1 MDKSQNKS
9 VFINIDRNS
18 NNPLYRQIIVAVK
31 NLIQEGILEKGQ
43 ALPSSRK
50 LAEKLGVNRT
60 TVNRAYEELQ
70 ALGFLSSR
78 PGSYHRVQERRK
90 DLEHTPDRKS
100 LISWEDKVTDSAF
113 RIHETFLQYYP
124 EQSRTNRIIDDV
136 VNISRL
142 DLDPRLFPMKAFK
155 ECTNKVLFEDG
166 AESLLYGSHSGYP
179 PLRSLIAQ
187 RLRLHG
193 ISVTSEEILITNG
206 AQQGLDLCLRIFSRQ
221 GTQVA
226 LETPT
231 YANILPILRFM
242 NAEVV
247 GVPMTKDGM
256 DLGVLENVLNQK
268 QLSFVYTI
276 PNFQNPTGIT
286 TSYEHRERLYSICLQ
301 HKIPIVEDGF
311 EEDMKYFGKVALPI
325 KSIDAANIVI
335 YLGTFSKALF
345 PGLRIG
351 WIAADRACVSR
362 LAAVKRFS
370 DLTTSLFLQMI
381 LCEFLKR
388 GHYDRQLRRLH
399 RIFRKRMQVAL
410 SAIEEFYPSKISWTR
425 PVGGYTIWVRM
436 PKKIGENDLKELMLH
451 HGVIVSPGGYYFP
464 DKKASEYFRLSISCL
479 DEQEIW
485 EGIRRSGEALRSIFG
500 EA

>member
-1 MDKSQNKS
+1 MEKLQSKS
-9 VFINIDRNS
+9 VIINIDRNS
-18 NNPLYRQIIVAVK
+18 HNPLYQQVIDAIK
-31 NLIQEGILEKGQ
+31 NLIQQGTLEKGQ
-43 ALPSSRK
+43 TLPSSRK
-50 LAEKLGVNRT
+50 LAETLGLNRS

-90 DLEHTPDRKS
+90 EAEHSSDRKS
-100 LISWEDKVTDSAF
+100 VISWDDKLTDPAF
-113 RIHETFLQYYP
+113 RIHETLLRFSP
-124 EQSRTNRIIDDV
+124 EQSGSDRICDDV
-136 VNISRL
+136 INISRL
-142 DLDPRLFPMKAFK
+142 DLDARLFPMKAFR

-166 AESLLYGSHSGYP
+166 AEALLYGNFLGYL
-179 PLRSLIAQ
+179 PLRRLIAQ

-193 ISVTSEEILITNG
+193 ISVSGEEILITNG

-226 LETPT
+226 IETPT
-231 YANILPILRFM
+231 YANILPILRFT
-242 NAEVV
+242 NAKAV
-247 GVPMTKDGM
+247 GIPMRRDGM
-256 DLGVLENVLNQK
+256 DLTLLEDIVNRTKV
-268 QLSFVYTI
+268 SFVYTI

-286 TSYEHRERLYSICLQ
+286 TSHEHRERLYTICLQ

-325 KSIDAANIVI
+325 KSIDANNIVI

-351 WIAADRACVSR
+351 WIAADRDCISR

-370 DLTTSLFLQMI
+370 DLTTSLFLQKIMS
-381 LCEFLKR
+381 EFLKR

-410 SAIEEFYPSKISWTR
+410 SAMEDHYPSRVFWTH
-425 PVGGYTIWVRM
+425 PVGGYTIWVTM
-436 PKKIGENDLKELMLH
+436 PKKIDENRLKDLMLQ
-451 HGVIVSPGGYYFP
+451 HGVAVSPGGYYFP
-464 DKKASEYFRLSISCL
+464 EKKASEYFRLSISCL
-479 DEQEIW
+479 DEQEIR
-485 EGIRRSGEALRSIFG
+485 EGIRRSGEALRTLLG
-500 EA
+500 

>member
-1 MDKSQNKS
+1 MKQSQNKS
-9 VFINIDRNS
+9 VIINIDRNS
-18 NNPLYRQIIVAVK
+18 PNPIYQQIIDAIK
-31 NLIQEGILEKGQ
+31 RLIQEGTLEKRQ
-43 ALPSSRK
+43 TLPSSRK
-50 LAEKLGVNRT
+50 LAETLGVNRT

-90 DLEHTPDRKS
+90 EAEYSPGRKS
-100 LISWEDKVTDSAF
+100 QISWDDKVTDPTF
-113 RIHETFLQYYP
+113 RIHETFLRYFP
-124 EQSRTNRIIDDV
+124 EQSRINRILDDV

-142 DLDPRLFPMKAFK
+142 DLDSRLFPMKAFR

-166 AESLLYGSHSGYP
+166 AEALLYGNHLGYL
-179 PLRSLIAQ
+179 PLRRLIAQ

-193 ISVTSEEILITNG
+193 ISVIEEEILITNG
-206 AQQGLDLCLRIFSRQ
+206 AQQGLDLCLRIFSRH

-226 LETPT
+226 IETPT
-231 YANILPILRFM
+231 YANLLPILQFT

-256 DLGVLENVLNQK
+256 DLAVLEDVINRKKV
-268 QLSFVYTI
+268 SFVYTI

-286 TSYEHRERLYSICLQ
+286 TSYEHRERLYTICLK

-351 WIAADRACVSR
+351 WIAADRNCVSR
-362 LAAVKRFS
+362 LTAVKRFS

-381 LCEFLKR
+381 MYEFLKR
-388 GHYDRQLRRLH
+388 GHYDRQLRKLH
-399 RIFRKRMQVAL
+399 RIFRRRMQVAL
-410 SAIEEFYPSKISWTR
+410 SAMEEYYPSKVSWTR
-425 PVGGYTIWVRM
+425 PVGGYTIWVKM
-436 PKKIGENDLKELMLH
+436 PKKIGENRLKELMLH
-451 HGVIVSPGGYYFP
+451 NGVVVSPGGYYFP
-464 DKKASEYFRLSISCL
+464 EKKASEYFRLSISCL
-479 DEQEIW
+479 DEQEIC
-485 EGIRRSGEALRSIFG
+485 EGIRRSGKALRTMFG
-500 EA
+500 RT